1 VPPAFGLY
9 THIRRNRIIS
19 RLLLAGLFFLV
30 LVVAF
35 AGVLAASA
43 LSMGGESFGRI
54 LGAAV
59 SSFPYVAPFA
69 VMGTALWVLF
79 ALSAHQ
85 WIIDKVTGARPISRG
100 EAPKLH
106 ALTEALCISRGMTM
120 PTLKILD
127 SDALNAF
134 ASGLEPDKMT
144 VTVTSGLLAALDDR
158 ELESVIAH
166 ELTHIRNDDVR
177 LMVIAVL
184 VAGVAS
190 FFGEIIY
197 RILASPRTGRTGW
210 RIGGGSR
217 SGDSNRKGGGGAVL
231 AILLAVVL
239 IMIAWALSQ
248 VIRFALSRAREFL
261 ADAGAVELTKNPDA
275 MISALLKIRGRGE
288 LPGVPSGVMEMCVDN
303 PKNGFVDL
311 FASHPSIEDRVDALR
326 LYAGGRITAPNPG

>member
-1 VPPAFGLY
+1 MPPAFGLY
-9 THIRRNRIIS
+9 SHIRRNRVIS

-30 LVVAF
+30 LMVAF
-35 AGVLAASA
+35 AGVLAAKA
-43 LSMGGESFGRI
+43 LTLGDESFGVI
-54 LGAAV
+54 LRAAWA
-59 SSFPYVAPFA
+59 SYPYVAPFA

-85 WIIDKVTGARPISRG
+85 WIIDKVTGARALSRQ
-100 EAPKLH
+100 EAPQLY
-106 ALTEALCISRGMTM
+106 AMTEALCISRGLTM
-120 PTLKILD
+120 PALKILETE
-127 SDALNAF
+127 ALNAY

-144 VTVTSGLLAALDDR
+144 VTVTSGLLAALDSK
-158 ELESVIAH
+158 ELEAVVAH

-177 LMVIAVL
+177 LVVIAVL

-190 FFGEIIY
+190 FFGEIVY
-197 RILASPRTGRTGW
+197 RVLTSPGRRAW
-210 RIGGGSR
+210 RWSSGSGSR
-217 SGDSNRKGGGGAVL
+217 SGGSNRKGGGGAVL

-275 MISALLKIRGRGE
+275 MISALLKIRGNGE
-288 LPGVPSGVMEMCVDN
+288 LPGVPSGVMEMCIDN

-311 FASHPSIEDRVDALR
+311 FASHPSIDDRIEALR
-326 LYAGGRITAPNPG
+326 VYAGGRV